1 MPGLE
6 TQDGKGDVM
15 VRTWKLVLG
24 CGLLAAGMCGALALS
39 GPALADGEVLYP
51 GKYFGRVDLPLPQAF
66 RHLKR
71 LIGNTDN
78 FEPINNFSQNNRYRV
93 MAAPIGR
100 LDLLVRD
107 QGREQVAVC
116 TAWLVS
122 ADLAVT
128 NHHCIPGEEGEL
140 LKASLLMNYLKE
152 GKTDTVERYGVNI
165 QPVETNAELDFSVI
179 RIDGSPG
186 NKYGVIPLVTRDPL
200 PNEELFMI
208 QHPAGKPK
216 RLTRRNCRADA
227 DTERPEEMRHFCD
240 TLGGSSGSPVFSDND
255 MALLG
260 LHFAGLEKQVN
271 FAKRI
276 KVIIA
281 SSRILGQLGQGAP
294 PPSTTSGTDTTQPST
309 RSTPG
314 TQETAPAA
322 SGTTGGWQSIN

>member
-1 MPGLE
+1 
-6 TQDGKGDVM
+6 M
-15 VRTWKLVLG
+15 VRTLKLVLG
-24 CGLLAAGMCGALALS
+24 CALMAAGMGGALAAAA
-39 GPALADGEVLYP
+39 PALAQSEVLFP
-51 GKYFGRVDLPLPQAF
+51 GNYFGRVDLPLPQAF
-66 RHLKR
+66 RRLER

-78 FEPINNFSQNNRYRV
+78 FEPINNFSPNNRYRV

-152 GKTDTVERYGVNI
+152 GETDNVERFGVDI
-165 QPVETNAELDFSVI
+165 RPVETNAELDYSVV
-179 RIDGSPG
+179 RIEGSPG
-186 NKYGVIPLVTRDPL
+186 NKYGVIPLVARDPL

-216 RLTRRNCRADA
+216 RLTRRNCRADTA
-227 DTERPEEMRHFCD
+227 SERPQEMRHFCD

-260 LHFAGLEKQVN
+260 LHFAGIEKQVN
-271 FAKRI
+271 FAMRI
-276 KVIIA
+276 KAILE
-281 SSRILGQLGQGAP
+281 SSRILGQLGQAARAPGATR
-294 PPSTTSGTDTTQPST
+294 PSKRPTTGT
-309 RSTPG
+309 R
-314 TQETAPAA
+314 ETAPAGGGT
-322 SGTTGGWQSIN
+322 SGGGWQTIN

>member
-1 MPGLE
+1 
-6 TQDGKGDVM
+6 M
-15 VRTWKLVLG
+15 VRTFKRVLG
-24 CGLLAAGMCGALALS
+24 CGLAAAGLVGTVAMT

-66 RHLKR
+66 RHLER

-78 FEPINNFSQNNRYRV
+78 FEPINSFSQNNRYRV

-100 LDLLVRD
+100 LDLLIRD
-107 QGREQVAVC
+107 KGKEQVAVC

-122 ADLAVT
+122 ANLAVT

-140 LKASLLMNYLKE
+140 VDASLLMNYLKE
-152 GKTDTVERYGVNI
+152 GETRTVERFRVSTRPI
-165 QPVETNAELDFSVI
+165 ETNADLDYSVVQV
-179 RIDGSPG
+179 DGNPG
-186 NKYGVIPLVTRDPL
+186 SKYGVIPLAAREPL

-216 RLTRRNCRADA
+216 RLTRRNCRADSDA
-227 DTERPEEMRHFCD
+227 ERPEEMRHFCD

-260 LHFAGLEKQVN
+260 LHFAGIQKQVN

-276 KVIIA
+276 TNILGQ
-281 SSRILGQLGQGAP
+281 SQILGQLAGAGAAP
-294 PPSTTSGTDTTQPST
+294 PPQTGTGTPPPKAD
-309 RSTPG
+309 TPG
-314 TQETAPAA
+314 TRESAPT
-322 SGTTGGWQSIN
+322 GGGNTGGGWQAIN